1 MTEATLFADGLT
13 WPEAPR
19 WRDGALWISDTRS
32 LRLMRVRRGAVEV
45 VCDVPGRPSGMGFLP
60 DGRLLLATALDRKL
74 LYVSAS
80 GQTELAADLGSLASA
95 YLNDMVVDH
104 TGRAWVGDT
113 GFRFGTDDPRVP
125 GRVIVFDAEAGARV
139 AVEDV
144 MFPNGAVIAEDGRTF
159 YLCETFADRVT
170 RFEIQPDGSLGHR
183 REHAA
188 LGAAP
193 DGLCLDEEGALWVP
207 LLFEGIFRRLRP
219 DGTVDRSV
227 AFPGHNAI
235 ACMIGGEDNRTLFLC
250 VSKAEQHGQ
259 ETLHRGAVYT
269 LPVTQRGAGL
279 PR

>member
-1 MTEATLFADGLT
+1 MSEATLFADGLT

-19 WRDGALWISDTRS
+19 WRDGSLWISDTRS
-32 LRLMRVRRGAVEV
+32 LRLLRVRRGSIEP

-74 LYVSAS
+74 HYVSAS
-80 GQTELAADLGSLASA
+80 GQTELAVDLAPLASA
-95 YLNDMVVDH
+95 HLNDMVVDR

-125 GRVIVFDAEAGARV
+125 GRVIVFDAAAGARV
-139 AVEDV
+139 AAENV
-144 MFPNGAVIAEDGRTF
+144 MFPNGAVITDDGRTF
-159 YLCETFADRVT
+159 YLCETFADCIT
-170 RFEIQPDGSLGHR
+170 SFAIEPDGTLGGR
-183 REHAA
+183 REHVA

-207 LLFEGIFRRLRP
+207 LLFEGAFVRVLP
-219 DGTVDRSV
+219 DGVVDRRV

-235 ACMIGGEDNRTLFLC
+235 ACMIGGDDDRTLFLC
-250 VSKAEQHGQ
+250 VSKAEHHAG
-259 ETLHRGAVYT
+259 ETLHKGAIYT
-269 LPVTQRGAGL
+269 LPVARGGAGL